1 MIISDISKRERT
13 RERVMLLAVGGES
26 RRIVLGEVPPIQP
39 EQEQEPAQD
48 VAAQWLQSDDQ
59 NTTTTS
65 TTSTTSSSSSS
76 SKINRGTPGLAPIP
90 QPRQRIGKFENRV
103 PGNRNRKSRRRRITA
118 TGNHHVHLS
127 SIESSRRKIYS
138 LRFKNNYLVIYRFP
152 FTYLLT

>member
-59 NTTTTS
+59 TTTT
-65 TTSTTSSSSSS
+65 TTTNTT
-76 SKINRGTPGLAPIP
+76 KTNRSTPGLVPVP

-118 TGNHHVHLS
+118 DV
-127 SIESSRRKIYS
+127 
-138 LRFKNNYLVIYRFP
+138 
-152 FTYLLT
+152 

>member
-59 NTTTTS
+59 TTTT
-65 TTSTTSSSSSS
+65 TTTNAT
-76 SKINRGTPGLAPIP
+76 KTNRSTPGLVPIP

-118 TGNHHVHLS
+118 GNHHIHR
-127 SIESSRRKIYS
+127 ISRIVDTFDR
-138 LRFKNNYLVIYRFP
+138 
-152 FTYLLT
+152 